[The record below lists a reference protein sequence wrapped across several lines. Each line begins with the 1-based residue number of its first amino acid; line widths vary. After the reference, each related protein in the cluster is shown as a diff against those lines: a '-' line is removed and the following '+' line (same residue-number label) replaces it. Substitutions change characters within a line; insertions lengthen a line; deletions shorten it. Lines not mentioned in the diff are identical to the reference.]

1 MAYSLSWSSE
11 LHRAAGE
18 GDAVE
23 LQRLLEEGH
32 DPDARGSLG
41 CWLRGAYQS
50 GRTPLH
56 LAAKGDHLTCIRLLL
71 RYGGDPNAQDDDGY
85 TPLHYLCQVYS
96 PGPDEGGRM
105 WQCAISLL
113 GFGAN
118 PRLKTEGGHTPLDL
132 AIMQGNTVCKE
143 VLEENGMV

>member
-23 LQRLLEEGH
+23 LQRLLEEGR

-50 GRTPLH
+50 SRTPLH

-85 TPLHYLCQVYS
+85 TPLHYLCQVYR
-96 PGPDEGGRM
+96 PDPDEGGRM
-105 WQCAISLL
+105 WRCAVSLL
-113 GFGAN
+113 EFGAN

-132 AIMQGNTVCKE
+132 AIIQGNTVCKE